1 MGDDKFVDESWKDAV
16 ANEKTGCGDGCGC
29 GQKQD
34 CSKSEE
40 TCGDDCG
47 DSCGEGCGCGGG
59 NGEIEVNFF
68 TYMTSL
74 GYQAMIFLGEIPNP
88 MSGQTEKNLRQAK
101 FIIDTLVM
109 MKEKTKGNL
118 TDQENS
124 FLEGT
129 LYELQMKFVELM
141 QKGDSGIIS

>member
-1 MGDDKFVDESWKDAV
+1 MSDDKFVDESWKDAV
-16 ANEKTGCGDGCGC
+16 ANEKSGCGEGCGC
-29 GQKQD
+29 GQKD
-34 CSKSEE
+34 ECGSEDE
-40 TCGDDCG
+40 G
-47 DSCGEGCGCGGG
+47 CGEGCGCGGADQ
-59 NGEIEVNFF
+59 EIEVNFF

-88 MSGQTEKNLRQAK
+88 MTGQQEKNLRQAK

-118 TDQENS
+118 TDQENA

-129 LYELQMKFVELM
+129 LYELQMKFVELA
-141 QKGDSGIIS
+141 QKGDTGIIS